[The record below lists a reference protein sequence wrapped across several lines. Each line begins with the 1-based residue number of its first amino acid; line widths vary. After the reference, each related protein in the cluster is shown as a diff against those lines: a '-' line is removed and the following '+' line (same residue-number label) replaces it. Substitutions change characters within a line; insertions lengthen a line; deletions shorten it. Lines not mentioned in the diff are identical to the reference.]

1 MLNSKIINAEFKKK
15 NQINATY
22 KAQGVLTDILP
33 SIDNIELHKLK
44 VMMNRSNH
52 FKKEC
57 RWFMKVY

>member
-1 MLNSKIINAEFKKK
+1 MLNSKIINVEFKKK

-33 SIDNIELHKLK
+33 SMIILSVHYKLK

-52 FKKEC
+52 FK
-57 RWFMKVY
+57 RSADGS